1 MNIRRSTERGAF
13 QNSWLDTRH
22 TFSFANYYDPKHMGV
37 ANLRV
42 INDDRIAPAGGFP
55 THPHRDMEI
64 ISYVVEGEL
73 AHRDSMG
80 NTSVI
85 KAGEVQRMSA
95 GTGIK
100 HSEYNPSSQSAT
112 RLLQIWLLPTHSG
125 SEPSYAQ
132 KAFPYASRRG
142 KITLLVS
149 PDSDEGSISAD
160 TDARLYSALVDE
172 NQRLEYQIADDR
184 QVYLQVVSGRVA
196 INAQELEE
204 GDGAQVNQAGSLTLF
219 GTSTADVLLF
229 DLPTAKQKI
238 TKQ

>member
-1 MNIRRSTERGAF
+1 MMNIRRSTERGAF

-64 ISYVVEGEL
+64 VSYVVEGEL

-85 KAGEVQRMSA
+85 RAGEVQRMSA
-95 GTGIK
+95 GSGVK
-100 HSEYNPSSQSAT
+100 HSEYNPSNQTAT
-112 RLLQIWLLPTHSG
+112 RLLQIWLLPAHQG
-125 SEPSYAQ
+125 SEPGYAQ
-132 KAFPYASRRG
+132 KAFPHATRRG
-142 KITLLVS
+142 EITLLVS
-149 PDSDEGSISAD
+149 PDGVDGSISAD

-172 NQRLEYQIADDR
+172 NQRLEYQIDDDR
-184 QVYLQVVSGRVA
+184 QVYLQVVSGKVE
-196 INAQELEE
+196 INNQSFDE
-204 GDGAQVNQAGSLTLF
+204 GDGAQIPHATALTLF
-219 GTSTADVLLF
+219 GTSPADVVIF
-229 DLPTAKQKI
+229 DLPA